1 MKPPAQPRAYRRRAY
16 DQLGVLLPRP
26 ATRRELTRDTL
37 GLLATLLLSLAGGA
51 VGAVALLV
59 VFGLIKGVL

>member
-1 MKPPAQPRAYRRRAY
+1 MKPPAQPRAYRRSAY